1 MLLWLLLILLM
12 QVGKTEVPFYFMVSM
27 AYLSLA
33 LLLATPNIRKHS
45 GCAALDA
52 PQDDASQPSISAAVL
67 QTAEDIDGKEQPM
80 RQYAGKV
87 LLITNVASECGFTD
101 SNYRGLQKLYEKF
114 QSRGFEV

>member
-1 MLLWLLLILLM
+1 MD
-12 QVGKTEVPFYFMVSM
+12 
-27 AYLSLA
+27 
-33 LLLATPNIRKHS
+33 TP
-45 GCAALDA
+45 
-52 PQDDASQPSISAAVL
+52 PDDATQSSTRVAVL
-67 QTAEDIDGKEQPM
+67 QSAEDIDGKEQSM